1 MRLVASRS
9 WLQFCDSPLRLL
21 LLPRGLGLLFEGRR
35 FFALLL
41 QGLAKFGDRGFD
53 SLPLLG
59 FLAGLA
65 RQRFLAIDLT
75 ACPCEFAQ

>member
-41 QGLAKFGDRGFD
+41 QGLAQFGDRAFD
-53 SLPLLG
+53 GLPLLG
-59 FLAGLA
+59 FVGHFGRR
-65 RQRFLAIDLT
+65 RQLRLGFAT
-75 ACPCEFAQ
+75 CPREFAQ